1 MKLGIMQPY
10 FLPYIG
16 YFQLLNAVDKY
27 VIYDNIQYTKK
38 GWINRNRIL
47 QNGKDLMISIP
58 LEKDSD
64 YLDVKDR
71 FVSAGFDKKK
81 LLNQIREAYRKTPYY
96 NEVMPIIGDIINYEE
111 NNLFLY
117 IYNSVQ
123 KVCGYLGIDTE
134 IIISST
140 IDIEHSLK
148 GQEKVLALCKELKAS
163 DYYNAIGGQELYS
176 PEDFRRENINLHF
189 LSTNPIEY
197 KQFSNE
203 FVPWLSILDVMMFN
217 TLDEI
222 KKMLDNYKLI
232 SPLTPK
238 GEISSPSGRQG
249 GANI

>member
-47 QNGKDLMISIP
+47 QNGKDLMITIP

-64 YLDVKDR
+64 YLDIKDR
-71 FVSAGFDKKK
+71 CLSVGFDKKK
-81 LLNQIREAYRKTPYY
+81 LLNQIRESYRKAPYFDML
-96 NEVMPIIGDIINYEE
+96 MPLIERIVNYDDT
-111 NNLFLY
+111 NLFHY
-117 IYNSVQ
+117 IDNSIREIC
-123 KVCGYLGIDTE
+123 KYLDIKTE

-140 IDIEHSLK
+140 LDIDHSLK
-148 GQEKVLALCKELKAS
+148 GQDKVIAICKELKAT

-176 PEDFRRENINLHF
+176 PEEFKKENINLYF
-189 LSTNPIEY
+189 ISSNPIEY
-197 KQFSNE
+197 KQFANE

-217 TLDEI
+217 SLENI
-222 KKMLDNYKLI
+222 HKILDNYKLI
-232 SPLTPK
+232 
-238 GEISSPSGRQG
+238 
-249 GANI
+249 

>member
-47 QNGKDLMISIP
+47 QNGKDLMITIP

-64 YLDVKDR
+64 YLDIKDR
-71 FVSAGFDKKK
+71 YLSVGFDKKK
-81 LLNQIREAYRKTPYY
+81 LLNQIRESYRKAPYFDML
-96 NEVMPIIGDIINYEE
+96 MPLIERIVNYDDT
-111 NNLFLY
+111 NLFHY
-117 IYNSVQ
+117 IDNSIREIC
-123 KVCGYLGIDTE
+123 KYLDIKTE

-140 IDIEHSLK
+140 FDIDHSLK
-148 GQEKVLALCKELKAS
+148 GQDKVIAICKELKAT

-176 PEDFRRENINLHF
+176 PEEFKKENINLYF
-189 LSTNPIEY
+189 ISSNPIEY
-197 KQFSNE
+197 KQFANE

-217 TLDEI
+217 SLENI
-222 KKMLDNYKLI
+222 HKILDNYKLI
-232 SPLTPK
+232 
-238 GEISSPSGRQG
+238 
-249 GANI
+249 

>member
-47 QNGKDLMISIP
+47 QNGKDLMITIP

-64 YLDVKDR
+64 YLDIKDR
-71 FVSAGFDKKK
+71 CLSVGFDKKK
-81 LLNQIREAYRKTPYY
+81 LLNQIRESYRKAPYFDML
-96 NEVMPIIGDIINYEE
+96 MPLIERIVNYDDT
-111 NNLFLY
+111 NLFHY
-117 IYNSVQ
+117 IDNSIREIC
-123 KVCGYLGIDTE
+123 KYLDIKTE

-140 IDIEHSLK
+140 LDIDHSLK
-148 GQEKVLALCKELKAS
+148 GQDKVITICKELKAT

-176 PEDFRRENINLHF
+176 PEEFKKENINLYF
-189 LSTNPIEY
+189 ISSNPIEY
-197 KQFSNE
+197 KQFANE

-217 TLDEI
+217 SLENI
-222 KKMLDNYKLI
+222 HKILDNYKLI
-232 SPLTPK
+232 
-238 GEISSPSGRQG
+238 
-249 GANI
+249 